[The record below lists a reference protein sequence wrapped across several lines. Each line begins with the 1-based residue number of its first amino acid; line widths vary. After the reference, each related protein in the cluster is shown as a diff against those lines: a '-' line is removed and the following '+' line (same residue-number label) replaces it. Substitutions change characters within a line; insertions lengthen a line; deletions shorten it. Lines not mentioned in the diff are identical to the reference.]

1 MNPNNHLI
9 LWIDQSIRVIFFPKK
24 ILQHVPTISMYN
36 QYVMFFALGPTI
48 ISHLEDCSR
57 LQIYAAPS
65 FIYIVLLFSVTI
77 IVNVTKRS
85 NKKNYR
91 FSGTHK
97 LYLIFCL
104 EVLCLELS
112 IQGTNTL
119 FSTSYSISEIRNL
132 IS

>member
-1 MNPNNHLI
+1 M
-9 LWIDQSIRVIFFPKK
+9 
-24 ILQHVPTISMYN
+24 QHVLTISMYN

-48 ISHLEDCSR
+48 ISHLDDCSR

-65 FIYIVLLFSVTI
+65 FIYIVFLFSVTI

-85 NKKNYR
+85 NKKNYG

-97 LYLIFCL
+97 LNLIFCL
-104 EVLCLELS
+104 KVLFLELP
-112 IQGTNTL
+112 IQSTNTL
-119 FSTSYSISEIRNL
+119 FSTSYSLSEIRNL